1 MLYALKIATRY
12 LTASKAQTAL
22 LVLGV
27 AVGVFIFIFMSA
39 LIGGLAEFRGIRVNC
54 INPGP
59 IESRMMESIGEGTS
73 PGAAAR
79 VHDGFA
85 ATIPMKRYGTPDE
98 VAGVVAFLA
107 SEDAAYVTGAAF
119 TVDGGMTAA

>member
-39 LIGGLAEFRGIRVNC
+39 LIGGLAEFILSRTAGDMTHVT
-54 INPGP
+54 
-59 IESRMMESIGEGTS
+59 IEAEAVD
-73 PGAAAR
+73 PALLL
-79 VHDGFA
+79 
-85 ATIPMKRYGTPDE
+85 PDE
-98 VAGVVAFLA
+98 GRTVLLVQEATSTRRRR
-107 SEDAAYVTGAAF
+107 SEGHGRLHAADRRRCRG
-119 TVDGGMTAA
+119 